1 MKSEPGISRKEAD
14 DLLALMGDD
23 EEMKSMLAK
32 VLRSELAG
40 SKGAGAVRDVGRLR
54 R

>member
-1 MKSEPGISRKEAD
+1 MKSEPGISRREAD

-23 EEMKSMLAK
+23 GEMRSKLAE

-40 SKGAGAVRDVGRLR
+40 SKRARTRDIGRLR

>member
-1 MKSEPGISRKEAD
+1 MKSEPGISRREAD

-23 EEMKSMLAK
+23 EEEMRSKLAE

-40 SKGAGAVRDVGRLR
+40 SKRARTRDIGRLR